1 LGEEDLPMK
10 LGNFWLILLSICVGL
25 VGCGGPR
32 AQVAPQQI
40 VSQVD
45 SKAKQSQ
52 LQEQLL
58 KQVALTSTVTNFK
71 DYKVGPEDL
80 LGISVLGTDKL
91 NTEVRVNGQGEISL
105 LLVGVV
111 KVEGLTT
118 NEIEKKLAHLYKEGD
133 YLRNPQIMISVKEF
147 RHQRVAVTGA
157 VTKPDSYVLIGPRS
171 LLEVLGMAGGLSD
184 RAGEVAHVIRP
195 YKGAEASKAGTARQ
209 SFTPG
214 TETIMVDLNRLL
226 LKGDTGL
233 NVAIKNGDVVH
244 IPYAHMAYVL
254 GAVGKPGEVPIKN
267 NMTVT
272 KALAQAGG
280 QHIVLASNNASIL
293 RMDENGQRQT
303 IPVNLASI
311 TKGSEPDVPLKEND
325 IIYVHESGVRRF
337 LFDFK
342 MFTPGNVGMGIP
354 GLI

>member
-1 LGEEDLPMK
+1 MK
-10 LGNFWLILLSICVGL
+10 LGKFWLILLSIWLGL
-25 VGCGGPR
+25 VGCGGPG

-45 SKAKQSQ
+45 SKGKQSQQ

-58 KQVALTSTVTNFK
+58 KQVALTSTVRDFR

-80 LGISVLGTDKL
+80 LGISCLGTDKL
-91 NTEVRVNGQGEISL
+91 NSEVRVNGQGEISL

-111 KVEGLTT
+111 KVDGLTT
-118 NEIEKKLAHLYKEGD
+118 NEIEKKLALLYKEGD
-133 YLRNPQIMISVKEF
+133 YLTNPQLMVSVKEF

-157 VTKPDSYVLIGPRS
+157 VNKPDTYALIGPRS

-184 RAGEVAHVIRP
+184 RAGEVAHVIRA
-195 YKGAEASKAGTARQ
+195 YKGAEASKAGTARR

-214 TETIMVDLNRLL
+214 TETIMVDLNRAL
-226 LKGDTGL
+226 LKGDPGV
-233 NVAIKNGDVVH
+233 NIAIHNGDVVH
-244 IPYAHMAYVL
+244 VPFAHIAYVL
-254 GAVGKPGEVPIKN
+254 GAVHRPGEVPIKN

-272 KALAQAGG
+272 KAVAQAGG

-325 IIYVHESGVRRF
+325 IIFVHESGMRRF

-354 GLI
+354 GLM